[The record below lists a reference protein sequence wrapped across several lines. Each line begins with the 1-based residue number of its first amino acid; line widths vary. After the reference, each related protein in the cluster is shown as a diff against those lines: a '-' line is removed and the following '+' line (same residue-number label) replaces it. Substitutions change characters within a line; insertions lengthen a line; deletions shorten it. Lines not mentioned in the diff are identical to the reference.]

1 MLQTES
7 VRKPLW
13 DLLKDFQ
20 SSEIFKNYFLVGG
33 TALALQLGHRVSFD
47 IDLFTRDDI
56 NKDEILDFL
65 NKNYKGKYQINNI
78 QKRIFQMTLTFLNED
93 IKVDLVK
100 YDYNLIDEVKTDEG
114 IKYLGLKDI
123 SAMKLMAVA
132 NRGDQ
137 AKDFIDIYY
146 LLKKMSLNNMF
157 DYYKR
162 KYNQNDVSIIKRSLV
177 YFDDVTDSNWNAV
190 KLLNDKLS
198 KKKIREIKNTIIDEV
213 NKYNIDAITP
223 E

>member
-13 DLLKDFQ
+13 SLLKYLQKSDV
-20 SSEIFKNYFLVGG
+20 FKNYFLVGG
-33 TALALQLGHRVSFD
+33 TALALQLGHRVSDD
-47 IDLFTRDDI
+47 IDLFTKDDI

-65 NKNYKGKYQINNI
+65 NKEYNGKYQINNV
-78 QKRIFQMTLTFLNED
+78 QKIIFQITIND

-100 YDYNLIDEVKTDEG
+100 HDYNLVENVKIDEE
-114 IKYLGLKDI
+114 IKYLGKKDI

-146 LLKKMSLNNMF
+146 LLKEISLNDMF
-157 DYYKR
+157 DYYKQ
-162 KYNQNDVSIIKRSLV
+162 KYNQKYVNVIKRRLI
-177 YFDDVTDSNWNAV
+177 YFDDVTDNNWNAV

-198 KKKIREIKNTIIDEV
+198 IDNIKNTIINEV
-213 NKYNIDAITP
+213 NKYNKNII
-223 E
+223 EN